1 MFKISNTQKAV
12 LDFAMDEERIDVV
25 IQCNPAS
32 NINTV
37 DWELADSTK
46 MKTALPRVIKHAD
59 EAVPVSNVEFTL
71 EITSLDGEVKR
82 ISGVA
87 DVTNHLQ
94 KSKNV
99 IKLGAPL
106 LKELNACIV
115 M

>member
-12 LDFAMDEERIDVV
+12 LYFAMDEERIDVT

-37 DWELADSTK
+37 DWQLADFTK
-46 MKTALPRVIKHAD
+46 MKTVLPRVIKYAD
-59 EAVPVSNVEFTL
+59 ETVPVSNVEFTL
-71 EITSLDGEVKR
+71 EITSLDGEVKT
-82 ISGVA
+82 ITGVA
-87 DVTNHLQ
+87 DVTNHLRQ
-94 KSKNV
+94 FKNV
-99 IKLGAPL
+99 IKLGAYF

>member
-12 LDFAMDEERIDVV
+12 LDQGGERHEIE

-32 NINTV
+32 NLNTI
-37 DWELADSTK
+37 DWELADSAK
-46 MKTALPRVIKHAD
+46 MPAILPRLVKNGD
-59 EAVPVSNVEFTL
+59 ETTPVSNVEFTL

-82 ISGVA
+82 VTGVA
-87 DVTNHLQ
+87 DVTNHLR
-94 KSKNV
+94 KGKNT
-99 IKLGAPL
+99 IRLGATF